1 MTVKDMECQFCC
13 RGKVVETEEKNHVTV
28 VLGQE
33 LIITEAIVGRC
44 DTCGFVNY
52 ALRKDVAE
60 GDSHAEN

>member
-1 MTVKDMECQFCC
+1 MTVKDMECQFCV

-28 VLGQE
+28 VFGQE

-44 DTCGFVNY
+44 DTCGSANY
-52 ALRKDVAE
+52 AFRKEVVK